1 MAGTQKLKAN
11 GMRNDE
17 ILPNVDKLFICC
29 GVILVVHMSNMPTGD
44 HLPQGHGMYSPL
56 SQNMTDSDSSEEE
69 IHSRRKMPPPELHEI
84 DYSAYSTCRNDDRLL
99 NQNVDDDNVAI
110 LPTAKPDRIR
120 LGLVVLSI
128 LFCVSTI
135 VIFLTLPCGD
145 ESNSCPAMVDR
156 VKTHN
161 WLRSYENIEFKGTIY
176 VVNGLRGRSKNLVA
190 MYRKDKR
197 VGDNETGPRKTNG
210 VISLLGGTG
219 GVSWYTEILNEPMAI
234 DCSLIDVDLNGTPD
248 CLVVDEFGEITCI
261 NPLAGTIF
269 WHIAD
274 RTEKNTKLLTFPLV
288 LPDLN
293 SDKVNELLVT
303 SSINSLT
310 IVSGRNGQK
319 IGSSYIFKECS
330 FIHKFQLDKNLK
342 FSFICI
348 KNETEVQIVKPLD
361 ELYQF
366 MTPNGTIKL
375 NPMQKTQIN
384 QHKFYGQRKD
394 TVSQRNIYSV
404 SGKQLIVENNGRC
417 PENCNVSVELIEQK
431 NSRNNIVRNFNGS
444 RMYGMVPAILTFNS
458 SGVDT
463 KSGFVIKF
471 WEWSAQESDVNFHNK
486 PKRSTSN
493 EFNLFANSLKQKRPW
508 KKPLDGEDVIFRY
521 ERSMNIQNS
530 SKDSI
535 LKSRMRLIKETV
547 ILIVFNSTDT
557 KIENTSQSN
566 IIQFCQGEQ
575 SDIECQPDLNY
586 QENSLLIADL
596 DQDGSQELVSF
607 YSTYVYNGNDTNDSS
622 NWQLVTY
629 LQLLRLEAE
638 LPKLYSTPS
647 DQN

>member
-1 MAGTQKLKAN
+1 
-11 GMRNDE
+11 
-17 ILPNVDKLFICC
+17 
-29 GVILVVHMSNMPTGD
+29 MPTSD
-44 HLPQGHGMYSPL
+44 HLTQGHGMYSPL
-56 SQNMTDSDSSEEE
+56 SQNMTDTDSSEEE
-69 IHSRRKMPPPELHEI
+69 IHTRLTTKRKMSTSEMHEI
-84 DYSAYSTCRNDDRLL
+84 DYTAYSCS
-99 NQNVDDDNVAI
+99 NVDDRFVHHNADDDSVAI
-110 LPTAKPDRIR
+110 LNSSKTDESMGPIR
-120 LGLVVLSI
+120 KVLFVLSI
-128 LFCVSTI
+128 LLC
-135 VIFLTLPCGD
+135 IFTVVLFLNLPCTD
-145 ESNSCPAMVDR
+145 DSWSCPAMIDR
-156 VKTHN
+156 IKTHN

-176 VVNGLRGRSKNLVA
+176 VVEGLRGRSRNLVA

-210 VISLLGGTG
+210 IISLLGGTG
-219 GVSWYTEILNEPMAI
+219 GVAWFNEIMNEPIAI

-248 CLVVDEFGEITCI
+248 CLVVDEFGEIACI
-261 NPLAGTIF
+261 NPLAGTFF

-274 RTEKNTKLLTFPLV
+274 RTEKNTELLTFPLV

-293 SDKVNELLVT
+293 NDRVNELLVA
-303 SSINSLT
+303 SSMNSLI
-310 IVSGRNGQK
+310 IVSGRNGMK
-319 IGSSYIFKECS
+319 IGSPFVLKECS
-330 FIHKFQLDKNLK
+330 FIHKFQLDASYKI
-342 FSFICI
+342 SFICI
-348 KNETEVQIVKPLD
+348 KNETDVQMIKPLV
-361 ELYQF
+361 ELYR
-366 MTPNGTIKL
+366 TITANQSIELHPLHHKI
-375 NPMQKTQIN
+375 PIN

-394 TVSQRNIYSV
+394 TFSQRNIYSV

-431 NSRNNIVRNFNGS
+431 NGRNNILRNFNGT
-444 RMYGMVPAILTFNS
+444 RMYGMVPGILQFNS
-458 SGVDT
+458 SGVNI

-471 WEWSAQESDVNFHNK
+471 WEWAAQESSVNFHNK

-493 EFNLFANSLKQKRPW
+493 EFNIFAKTLKQKRPW
-508 KKPLDGEDVIFRY
+508 RKPFKEDDIKFRY
-521 ERSMNIQNS
+521 ERSENIQNS

-566 IIQFCQGEQ
+566 IVQFCHGERTEM
-575 SDIECQPDLNY
+575 ECQPDLNY

-607 YSTYVYNGNDTNDSS
+607 YSTYTYSGNDTNDSN

-638 LPKLYSTPS
+638 LPKLYSTS

>member
-1 MAGTQKLKAN
+1 MFG
-11 GMRNDE
+11 
-17 ILPNVDKLFICC
+17 I
-29 GVILVVHMSNMPTGD
+29 
-44 HLPQGHGMYSPL
+44 PQGMYSPL
-56 SQNMTDSDSSEEE
+56 SQNMTDSDSEEE
-69 IHSRRKMPPPELHEI
+69 IHTRRTNTRNMPAEMHEI
-84 DYSAYSTCRNDDRLL
+84 DYNAYSNCTNIDDRFVH
-99 NQNVDDDNVAI
+99 QNVDEDSVAI
-110 LPTAKPDRIR
+110 LSASKTEPMGPIR
-120 LGLVVLSI
+120 KGLFVLSI
-128 LFCVSTI
+128 FLCIFTI
-135 VIFLTLPCGD
+135 VLFLSLPCTED
-145 ESNSCPAMVDR
+145 SMSCPAMIDR
-156 VKTHN
+156 IKTHN

-176 VVNGLRGRSKNLVA
+176 VVDGLRGRSRNLVA

-210 VISLLGGTG
+210 FISLLGGTG
-219 GVSWYTEILNEPMAI
+219 GVAWYNELMNEPIAI
-234 DCSLIDVDLNGTPD
+234 DCSLIDVDLNGIME
-248 CLVVDEFGEITCI
+248 CLVVDEFGEISCVD
-261 NPLAGTIF
+261 PLAGTFF

-274 RTEKNTKLLTFPLV
+274 RTEKNTQLLSFPLV

-293 SDKVNELLVT
+293 NDKVNELLVT
-303 SSINSLT
+303 SSINSLI
-310 IVSGRNGQK
+310 IVSGRNGMK
-319 IGSSYIFKECS
+319 IGSRYVLKECS
-330 FIHKFQLDKNLK
+330 FIHKFQLDLNYKV
-342 FSFICI
+342 SFICI
-348 KNETEVQIVKPLD
+348 KNETEIQIVKPLV
-361 ELYQF
+361 ELYRSINSNQSIDLH
-366 MTPNGTIKL
+366 PL
-375 NPMQKTQIN
+375 QQKPIN

-394 TVSQRNIYSV
+394 TLSQRNIYSV
-404 SGKQLIVENNGRC
+404 NGKQLIVENNGRC
-417 PENCNVSVELIEQK
+417 PENCNVSVELIEQ
-431 NSRNNIVRNFNGS
+431 RNGQSNVLRNFNGT
-444 RMYGMVPAILTFNS
+444 RMYGMVPSILTFNS
-458 SGVDT
+458 SSVNM

-471 WEWSAQESDVNFHNK
+471 WEWAAQESDVNFHKK

-508 KKPLDGEDVIFRY
+508 RKPLKDAGDGVKFRY

-566 IIQFCQGEQ
+566 IVQFCQGEQ
-575 SDIECQPDLNY
+575 TEIECQPDLNY

-607 YSTYVYNGNDTNDSS
+607 YSTYAYNGNDTSDSN

-638 LPKLYSTPS
+638 LPKLYSTIS

>member
-1 MAGTQKLKAN
+1 
-11 GMRNDE
+11 
-17 ILPNVDKLFICC
+17 
-29 GVILVVHMSNMPTGD
+29 MPTTCD
-44 HLPQGHGMYSPL
+44 HQPSTQGHGYSPL
-56 SQNMTDSDSSEEE
+56 SQNMSDSDSSEEE
-69 IHSRRKMPPPELHEI
+69 IHTRRIINTRNMSSPQMHEI
-84 DYSAYSTCRNDDRLL
+84 DYTNCSNNIDDRFVH
-99 NQNVDDDNVAI
+99 QNMDEDNVAI
-110 LPTAKPDRIR
+110 LNTSSKTEPMDPIR
-120 LGLVVLSI
+120 KVLFVLSI
-128 LFCVSTI
+128 FLCIFTVVLF
-135 VIFLTLPCGD
+135 LNLPCTED
-145 ESNSCPAMVDR
+145 SRSCPAMIDR
-156 VKTHN
+156 IKTHN

-176 VVNGLRGRSKNLVA
+176 VVDGLRGRSKNLVA

-210 VISLLGGTG
+210 IISLLGGTG
-219 GVSWYTEILNEPMAI
+219 GVAWYNEMMNEPIAI

-248 CLVVDEFGEITCI
+248 CLVVDEFGEIACI
-261 NPLAGTIF
+261 DPLAGTFF

-274 RTEKNTKLLTFPLV
+274 RTEKNTELLSFPLV

-293 SDKVNELLVT
+293 NDKVNELLVT
-303 SSINSLT
+303 ISINSLI
-310 IVSGRNGQK
+310 IVSGRNGLK
-319 IGSSYIFKECS
+319 IGTRYVLKECS
-330 FIHKFQLDKNLK
+330 FIHKFQLDAHHKV
-342 FSFICI
+342 SFICI
-348 KNETEVQIVKPLD
+348 KNETEVQIVKPLV
-361 ELYQF
+361 ELYRAITANQTIELRPLPQ
-366 MTPNGTIKL
+366 TP
-375 NPMQKTQIN
+375 IN

-394 TVSQRNIYSV
+394 TMSQRNIYSV
-404 SGKQLIVENNGRC
+404 SGKQLIVENYGRC

-431 NSRNNIVRNFNGS
+431 NGRNFVLRNFNGS
-444 RMYGMVPAILTFNS
+444 RMYGMVPAKLTFNS
-458 SGVDT
+458 GVNT

-508 KKPLDGEDVIFRY
+508 RKTVNDDDVKYRY
-521 ERSMNIQNS
+521 ERSMNTKNF
-530 SKDSI
+530 SKNSI

-575 SDIECQPDLNY
+575 TEIECQPDLNY

-607 YSTYVYNGNDTNDSS
+607 YSTYTYNGGNDTNDPS
-622 NWQLVTY
+622 NWELVTY

-638 LPKLYSTPS
+638 LPKLYSTTN

>member
-1 MAGTQKLKAN
+1 
-11 GMRNDE
+11 
-17 ILPNVDKLFICC
+17 
-29 GVILVVHMSNMPTGD
+29 MPTCD

-56 SQNMTDSDSSEEE
+56 SQNMTDSSSEEE
-69 IHSRRKMPPPELHEI
+69 IHTRRTNPRIMSPPEMHEI
-84 DYSAYSTCRNDDRLL
+84 DYSSYSNCNNIDDRFVHP
-99 NQNVDDDNVAI
+99 NMDEDSVAI
-110 LPTAKPDRIR
+110 LNTSKTEPMGPIR
-120 LGLVVLSI
+120 KALFVLSI
-128 LFCVSTI
+128 FICIFTI
-135 VIFLTLPCGD
+135 VLFLNLPCTD
-145 ESNSCPAMVDR
+145 DSMSCPAIIDR
-156 VKTHN
+156 IKTHN
-161 WLRSYENIEFKGTIY
+161 WLKSYENIEFKGSIY
-176 VVNGLRGRSKNLVA
+176 VVDGLRGRSKNLVA

-197 VGDNETGPRKTNG
+197 VGDNESGPRKTNG

-219 GVSWYTEILNEPMAI
+219 EVAWYNEIMNEPKAI

-248 CLVVDEFGEITCI
+248 CLVVDEFGEIACI
-261 NPLAGTIF
+261 NPLAGTFF
-269 WHIAD
+269 WHISD
-274 RTEKNTKLLTFPLV
+274 RTEKNTELLSFPLV

-293 SDKVNELLVT
+293 NDRVNELLVT
-303 SSINSLT
+303 SSINSMI
-310 IVSGRNGQK
+310 IVSGRNGMK
-319 IGSSYIFKECS
+319 IGSNYVLKECS
-330 FIHKFQLDKNLK
+330 FIHKFQLDINYKV
-342 FSFICI
+342 SFICI
-348 KNETEVQIVKPLD
+348 KNETEVQMVKPLD
-361 ELYQF
+361 DLYRAITSNQ
-366 MTPNGTIKL
+366 TINL
-375 NPMQKTQIN
+375 QPLGRRPIN

-417 PENCNVSVELIEQK
+417 PSNCNVSVELIEQK
-431 NSRNNIVRNFNGS
+431 NGTTNVLRNFNGS

-458 SGVDT
+458 SGVNM

-471 WEWSAQESDVNFHNK
+471 WEWSTEESDVDFHDK

-508 KKPLDGEDVIFRY
+508 RKSLKDDDVELRY
-521 ERSMNIQNS
+521 ERSANIQNS
-530 SKDSI
+530 SI

-575 SDIECQPDLNY
+575 TNIECQPDLNY
-586 QENSLLIADL
+586 QENSLLVADL

-607 YSTYVYNGNDTNDSS
+607 YSTYTYSGNDTNEPS

-638 LPKLYSTPS
+638 LPKLYSTTK

>member
-1 MAGTQKLKAN
+1 
-11 GMRNDE
+11 
-17 ILPNVDKLFICC
+17 
-29 GVILVVHMSNMPTGD
+29 
-44 HLPQGHGMYSPL
+44 
-56 SQNMTDSDSSEEE
+56 MTDSDSSEEE
-69 IHSRRKMPPPELHEI
+69 IHSRRSNTRNMPPPEMHEI
-84 DYSAYSTCRNDDRLL
+84 DYNAYSNCNNIDDRFIHP
-99 NQNVDDDNVAI
+99 NVDEDNVAI
-110 LPTAKPDRIR
+110 LNTPKTEPMGPIR
-120 LGLVVLSI
+120 KGLFVLSI
-128 LFCVSTI
+128 FLCIFTI
-135 VIFLTLPCGD
+135 VLFLNLPCTED
-145 ESNSCPAMVDR
+145 STSCPAMIDR
-156 VKTHN
+156 IKTHN

-176 VVNGLRGRSKNLVA
+176 VVDGLRGHSKNLVA

-197 VGDNETGPRKTNG
+197 VGENETGPRKTNG
-210 VISLLGGTG
+210 IISLLGGTG
-219 GVSWYTEILNEPMAI
+219 GVAWYNEMMNEPIAI

-248 CLVVDEFGEITCI
+248 CLVVDEFGEIACV
-261 NPLAGTIF
+261 NPLAGTFF

-274 RTEKNTKLLTFPLV
+274 RTEKNTELLSFPLV

-293 SDKVNELLVT
+293 NDKVNELLVT
-303 SSINSLT
+303 SSINSLI
-310 IVSGRNGQK
+310 IVSGRNGLK
-319 IGSSYIFKECS
+319 IGSSYVLKECS
-330 FIHKFQLDKNLK
+330 FIHKFQLDVSYKV
-342 FSFICI
+342 SFICI
-348 KNETEVQIVKPLD
+348 KNETEVQIVKPLV
-361 ELYQF
+361 ELYR
-366 MTPNGTIKL
+366 TITANRTIEL
-375 NPMQKTQIN
+375 HPMQQTPIN

-431 NSRNNIVRNFNGS
+431 NGRNNILRNFNGS

-458 SGVDT
+458 SGVNT

-493 EFNLFANSLKQKRPW
+493 EFNLFADLLKQKRPW
-508 KKPLDGEDVIFRY
+508 RKPLKDDDVKFRY
-521 ERSMNIQNS
+521 ERSMNNQNA

-557 KIENTSQSN
+557 RIENTSQSN

-575 SDIECQPDLNY
+575 TEIECQPDLNY

-607 YSTYVYNGNDTNDSS
+607 YSTYKGNDTNDLS

-638 LPKLYSTPS
+638 LPKLYSTTS
-647 DQN
+647 DHN